1 MKRCIP
7 LEKAAEQVCMENSK
21 PPLIFQLPPER
32 GRAILDAA
40 QDSPVYK
47 YPADVT
53 GLEVD
58 AGRWG
63 RIRVY
68 VLIPEGAGDPAD
80 VILYMHGAGWV
91 FGNLHTHDKLV
102 RELAARTRSVVV
114 FPEYSLSPEAK
125 YPTAIEQCY
134 AVLCRIP
141 AIMKEMGRRLDP
153 ATLTVAG
160 DSVGGNMAAV
170 TAILAKGRRGPRI
183 HKQLSGGDAVVLES
197 IRPVGGGSPADHCL
211 SSARFAAG
219 AQRSSHRYDHQRAGG
234 CIAGRGPSLRLQ
246 ASYGGRGCDGAAI
259 PGHHPRF
266 CHAQR
271 TGPDGGLPVRYG
283 CLHRL
288 DQPKKRRGT
297 LRRKE
302 GLGYPPGID
311 RKAPMMMFHGCLL
324 IGNLPQKWRLRR

>member
-7 LEKAAEQVCMENSK
+7 LEKAAEQVCLENSK

-58 AGRWG
+58 TGRWG

-114 FPEYSLSPEAK
+114 VPEYSLSPEAK

-141 AIMKEMGRRLDP
+141 AIMKEMGRRFDP

-183 HKQLSGGDAVVLES
+183 HKQLLYY
-197 IRPVGGGSPADHCL
+197 PVTNACFDTGSYRAFACGYYLYREGMRWFWNQYAPSAADRRQITASPL
-211 SSARFAAG
+211 
-219 AQRSSHRYDHQRAGG
+219 RA
-234 CIAGRGPSLRLQ
+234 SLQELR
-246 ASYGGRGCDGAAI
+246 
-259 PGHHPRF
+259 
-266 CHAQR
+266 
-271 TGPDGGLPVRYG
+271 GLPTAMIINGQADVLRDEGQAYACKLRMAG
-283 CLHRL
+283 VDVTALQYQGIIHDFVMLNAL
-288 DQPKKRRGT
+288 DRTEACRSAMDASTAWINRKNGEERCGEKRDSAIHP
-297 LRRKE
+297 E
-302 GLGYPPGID
+302 
-311 RKAPMMMFHGCLL
+311 
-324 IGNLPQKWRLRR
+324 

>member
-32 GRAILDAA
+32 GRAILDVA

-58 AGRWG
+58 TGRWG

-68 VLIPEGAGDPAD
+68 VLIPERAGDPAD

-134 AVLCRIP
+134 AVL
-141 AIMKEMGRRLDP
+141 
-153 ATLTVAG
+153 
-160 DSVGGNMAAV
+160 
-170 TAILAKGRRGPRI
+170 
-183 HKQLSGGDAVVLES
+183 
-197 IRPVGGGSPADHCL
+197 
-211 SSARFAAG
+211 
-219 AQRSSHRYDHQRAGG
+219 
-234 CIAGRGPSLRLQ
+234 
-246 ASYGGRGCDGAAI
+246 
-259 PGHHPRF
+259 
-266 CHAQR
+266 
-271 TGPDGGLPVRYG
+271 
-283 CLHRL
+283 
-288 DQPKKRRGT
+288 
-297 LRRKE
+297 
-302 GLGYPPGID
+302 
-311 RKAPMMMFHGCLL
+311 
-324 IGNLPQKWRLRR
+324 